1 MLGKMKRVTWLI
13 LLGVALGACGSSSS
27 GGGGAPQTVTIT
39 GMAFSPTV
47 VSTIPGGSVIVQNN
61 STLEH
66 TFTSEAAENDYT
78 PATVGNVSFD
88 QTVAAGAKVTIPI
101 PSNAVVGTQ
110 VWFYCKIHTNTMN
123 QGYVQ
128 VVAPSGGGGY

>member
-1 MLGKMKRVTWLI
+1 MLGHMRRVTWLI
-13 LLGVALGACGSSSS
+13 LLGATLGACGSSNS
-27 GGGGAPQTVTIT
+27 GGGAQTVTIT
-39 GMAFSPTV
+39 DMFSPTV

-61 STLEH
+61 STQEH
-66 TFTSEAAENDYT
+66 TFTSEAAQNDYT

-110 VWFYCKIHTNTMN
+110 VWFYCKIHTTLMN

>member
-1 MLGKMKRVTWLI
+1 MKRVTWLI
-13 LLGVALGACGSSSS
+13 LLGAALGACGSS
-27 GGGGAPQTVTIT
+27 GGGGGGGPQTVTIT
-39 GMAFSPTV
+39 GMTFAPTI

-61 STLEH
+61 DIQPH
-66 TFTSEAAENDYT
+66 TFTSEAAQNDYT

-88 QTVAAGAKVTIPI
+88 QTVAAGTKVTIPI

-110 VWFYCKIHTNTMN
+110 VWFYCKIHTTTMN

-128 VVAPSGGGGY
+128 VVAPTGGGGY